1 MSRPYQSLLRILL
14 GAQIIGFVYLVVMG
28 INALSCHPTSPA
40 LFSEMVDIVDSGLSR
55 FFLSGEQSLKA
66 RLGYESLRALE
77 VKLSLEN
84 NMSLVFRLAPL
95 LGLIGLFALF
105 AILRRLLRRRQVK
118 KSKTV
123 CLHIFAKTVKL
134 TPHVFQVCGTC
145 RASVRYPAH
154 ESVCS
159 TGVWVIEIALNSSL
173 VRKVTSRAIKEL
185 ALPVIRREI
194 NLIVIGVYR
203 NKAEAAA
210 VIKLL
215 KEKYDVRGWV
225 VQGN

>member
-1 MSRPYQSLLRILL
+1 MSRPYQRLFRILL
-14 GAQIIGFVYLVVMG
+14 GVLIIGFVYLVVMG
-28 INALSCHPTSPA
+28 INSLSCRPNSPA
-40 LFSEMVDIVDSGLSR
+40 LFSEMVDTVDSGLSK

-66 RLGYESLRALE
+66 HLGYESLRALE
-77 VKLSLEN
+77 VKLGLDNSMN
-84 NMSLVFRLAPL
+84 IDFRLAPL
-95 LGLIGLFALF
+95 LGLIGLSALF
-105 AILRRLLRRRQVK
+105 AIFRRLLRRRQVK
-118 KSKTV
+118 EDKTS
-123 CLHIFAKTVKL
+123 CLHMFAKTVKL

-145 RASVRYPAH
+145 RASVRYTAH
-154 ESVCS
+154 ESVCAA
-159 TGVWVIEIALNSSL
+159 GVWIIEIALNSSL
-173 VRKVTSRAIKEL
+173 VRKATSRAIQEL

-203 NKAEAAA
+203 NKVEATA